1 MPEEVC
7 KYRKAI
13 AIDDY
18 DVIDADMV
26 VGVHLK
32 ENGDL
37 VIDLRDGFVKIVDLG
52 FRSKEV
58 QHMLFCEFIDFLYPE
73 PFSGSTPEYFFSFPV
88 KLDEE

>member
-7 KYRKAI
+7 RYRKAI

-26 VGVHLK
+26 VGVHLE
-32 ENGDL
+32 ENGAL
-37 VIDLRDGFVKIVDLG
+37 VIRLSDGSTPIVDLSD
-52 FRSKEV
+52 RSKEV

-73 PFSGSTPEYFFSFPV
+73 PFSDYTPEYFFSFPV